1 MTIALAPGA
10 DPRAVQQVLAR
21 LGLWTRRLADGGGEV
36 LLEVLPHSARV
47 PVEAVRAVP
56 GVRNV
61 FVPDS
66 PHPRVDAHPGVV
78 RAGGVA
84 IGGNHP
90 PVLMAGP
97 CAAETEEQVHRLAA
111 AVARAGARVLR
122 GGAFKPR
129 TGPYSF
135 AGHGRR
141 ALRWLAEAAR
151 EQGLALVTEVM
162 EVSTVDAV
170 AEAADIL
177 QVGSRNMQN
186 FPLLHAVGR
195 AGKPV
200 LLKRG
205 MAATI
210 EEWLQAA
217 EHCLAHGAP
226 AVLPCERGIRGWDRG
241 TRNLLDLGAV
251 ALLAGVRGLPVIV
264 DPSHAAGR
272 RDLVVPLAR
281 AALAAGAAGLLV
293 EVHDDPSRALS
304 DGPQAIEPGLLASIL
319 RPGGATPPPRPAR
332 PARPLAP

>member
-10 DPRAVQQVLAR
+10 DARAVQRILAG
-21 LGLWTRRLADGGGEV
+21 LGLWTRRLDGGGGET

-47 PVEAVRAVP
+47 SRRTLLEIP
-56 GVRNV
+56 GIRDV
-61 FVPDS
+61 FLPES
-66 PHPRVDAHPGVV
+66 PHPRLDTHPAVV
-78 RAGGVA
+78 RIGNVVIGAG
-84 IGGNHP
+84 HP

-97 CAAETEEQVHRLAA
+97 CAAEGEEQVHRLAA

-129 TGPYSF
+129 TSPYAF

-141 ALRWLAEAAR
+141 ALRWLADAAR
-151 EQGLALVTEVM
+151 EHGLLLVTEVM
-162 EVSTVDAV
+162 EPAAVDQA

-186 FPLLHAVGR
+186 FPLLHAVGATGR
-195 AGKPV
+195 PV

-210 EEWLQAA
+210 DEWLQAA

-251 ALLAGVRGLPVIV
+251 ALLAGERGLPVIV

-272 RDLVVPLAR
+272 RDLVIPLAR
-281 AALAAGAAGLLV
+281 AALAAGACGLLV
-293 EVHDDPSRALS
+293 EVHDDPGAALS
-304 DGPQAIEPGLLASIL
+304 DGPQAIRPGELAAIL
-319 RPGGATPPPRPAR
+319 RPAGPLYSTGTGDR
-332 PARPLAP
+332 ARPLRP

>member
-10 DPRAVQQVLAR
+10 DPRAIQRILAG
-21 LGLWTRRLADGGGEV
+21 LGLWTRRLAGREGET

-47 PVEAVRAVP
+47 PASTLREIP
-56 GVRNV
+56 GIRDV
-61 FVPDS
+61 FLPES
-66 PHPRVDAHPGVV
+66 PHPRLDTHPGVV
-78 RAGGVA
+78 RIGEVA
-84 IGGNHP
+84 IGAGHP

-97 CAAETEEQVHRLAA
+97 CAAENEDQVHRLAA

-129 TGPYSF
+129 TSPYAF

-141 ALRWLAEAAR
+141 ALRWLAAAAR
-151 EQGLALVTEVM
+151 ENGLLLVTEVM
-162 EVSTVDAV
+162 DPGAV
-170 AEAADIL
+170 ELAAEAADIL

-186 FPLLHAVGR
+186 FPLLHAVGA
-195 AGKPV
+195 AGRPV

-210 EEWLQAA
+210 DEWLQAA

-251 ALLAGVRGLPVIV
+251 ALLAGERGLPVIV

-281 AALAAGAAGLLV
+281 AALAAGASGLLV
-293 EVHDDPSRALS
+293 EVHDDPGAALS
-304 DGPQAIEPGLLASIL
+304 DGPQAIRPGELAAIL
-319 RPGGATPPPRPAR
+319 RPPRVDLHPRPAGPAR
-332 PARPLAP
+332 PARP

>member
-1 MTIALAPGA
+1 MTIALAPGTDA
-10 DPRAVQQVLAR
+10 RAIQRVLAG
-21 LGLWTRRLADGGGEV
+21 LGLWTRRLAGAGGET

-47 PVEAVRAVP
+47 SPDALREIP
-56 GVRNV
+56 GVRDV
-61 FVPDS
+61 FLPES
-66 PHPRVDAHPGVV
+66 PHPRLDAHPAAV
-78 RAGGVA
+78 RIGHVA
-84 IGGNHP
+84 IGPGHP

-97 CAAETEEQVHRLAA
+97 CAAESEEQVHRLAA

-129 TGPYSF
+129 TSPYAF

-141 ALRWLAEAAR
+141 ALRWLADAAR
-151 EQGLALVTEVM
+151 EHHLLLVTEVM
-162 EVSTVDAV
+162 EPSAVDVV
-170 AEAADIL
+170 ARVADIL

-186 FPLLHAVGR
+186 FPLLHAVGE
-195 AGKPV
+195 AGRPV

-205 MAATI
+205 MAATVD
-210 EEWLQAA
+210 EWLQAA

-251 ALLAGVRGLPVIV
+251 ALLAGERGLPVIV

-281 AALAAGAAGLLV
+281 AALAAGASGLLV
-293 EVHDDPSRALS
+293 EVHDDPGAALS
-304 DGPQAIEPGLLASIL
+304 DGPQAIRPGELAEIL
-319 RPGGATPPPRPAR
+319 RFADPPHPPGRGNRPRPLR
-332 PARPLAP
+332 P